1 MIHHTAR
8 PPDLAPDTAPA
19 APARQPPRLG
29 PHAQAVLA
37 TLRAAQ
43 RHPTAAALYDD
54 VRRQHP
60 RLGRATVYRALAALE
75 SAGLVVEV
83 WRDALGR
90 HYDARTDP
98 HDHAVC
104 VVCGRVAD
112 VERPS
117 APLPDAYI
125 AAVTAGGYEV
135 AGYEVRYLVRCP
147 ACGGMQADHAEPA
160 AERAESHTG

>member
-1 MIHHTAR
+1 MIHHAAH
-8 PPDLAPDTAPA
+8 PSDLASDAALA
-19 APARQPPRLG
+19 APARQPTRLG
-29 PHAQAVLA
+29 PQARAVLA
-37 TLRAAQ
+37 ALHAAQ
-43 RHPTAAALYDD
+43 RHSTAAELYDD
-54 VRRQHP
+54 IRRQHP

-104 VVCGRVAD
+104 IVCGRVAD

-117 APLPDAYI
+117 APLPDAY
-125 AAVTAGGYEV
+125 TAGAAAGGDEV
-135 AGYEVRYLVRCP
+135 AGYEVRYLVRCA
-147 ACGGMQADHAEPA
+147 ACCGAHAAHAKPA
-160 AERAESHTG
+160 AERTNPHTS